1 MNLLSTMGTIV
12 LDTHSITGFS
22 DEEFFAFCMDN
33 KDLKFERD
41 ANRNIYIM
49 ANTGGMTGQMNVE
62 FSAEITI
69 WNRKEKNGICFD
81 SSTAFK
87 LPNTAVRSPDAA
99 WLKKESWDGLTEKE
113 KGQFPPLCP
122 DFIAEIKSPSDSLE
136 LLKAKM
142 LEWVEN
148 GCLLALLINPE
159 ERLTYK
165 YYKNNIQIISFD
177 EIISGEEI
185 LKDFE
190 VNLSTI
196 INEI

>member
-41 ANRNIYIM
+41 AKRNIYIM
-49 ANTGGMTGQMNVE
+49 ANTGGETGQMNAELLIE
-62 FSAEITI
+62 FGI
-69 WNRKEKNGICFD
+69 WNRIEKSGICFD

-87 LPNTAVRSPDAA
+87 LPNTAVRSPDVA
-99 WLKKESWDGLTEKE
+99 WVLKE
-113 KGQFPPLCP
+113 KWDNLTDKEKKQFPPICP

-142 LEWVEN
+142 LEWIEN
-148 GCLLALLINPE
+148 GCTLALLINPE
-159 ERLTYK
+159 ERITYK
-165 YYKNNIQIISFD
+165 YYQNKIEINSFD
-177 EIISGEEI
+177 EIIGGEEI
-185 LKDFE
+185 LKDFKI
-190 VNLSTI
+190 NLSTI
-196 INEI
+196 IK